1 MDFVS
6 LSIARKL
13 NCFEI
18 VFKLVDCKETLDNSS
33 RCVLLEHD
41 LFGTFSLRLLPEK
54 TIMVSSRNFDSRLG
68 TTSGNK
74 IVVSGPN
81 WPMSVW
87 SLS

>member
-1 MDFVS
+1 MDFGS
-6 LSIARKL
+6 LSIAQKL

-18 VFKLVDCKETLDNSS
+18 VFKHVDCNKTLDGSS

-41 LFGTFSLRLLPEK
+41 IFWTFSLQLLPEK

-68 TTSGNK
+68 TISENK
-74 IVVSGPN
+74 IVVSGTN
-81 WPMSVW
+81 WPMGVW